1 MTDEKLQGVMPDVQN
16 NKDSS
21 TDFISALSDEFERDS
36 RRYNRAFS
44 EESEVGAL

>member
-21 TDFISALSDEFERDS
+21 TDFMSDLSDEFERDS